1 MKSCFE
7 KKEHKQS

>member
-7 KKEHKQS
+7 